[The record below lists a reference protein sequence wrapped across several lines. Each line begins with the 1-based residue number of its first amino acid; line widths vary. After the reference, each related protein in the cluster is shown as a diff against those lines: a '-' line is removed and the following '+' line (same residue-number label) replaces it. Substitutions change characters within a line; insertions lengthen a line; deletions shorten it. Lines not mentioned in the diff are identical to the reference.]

1 MDPIELG
8 IAIAPEELLGA
19 MVEQCSVEDITT
31 FVLAL
36 PQHLKDKKFV
46 QEDIYDMY
54 DMYDMYGKVL
64 KIYEEAGK

>member
-36 PQHLKDKKFV
+36 PRHLKDKKFV
-46 QEDIYDMY
+46 QDV
-54 DMYDMYGKVL
+54 YDMYGKVL

>member
-8 IAIAPEELLGA
+8 IAISPEELLGA

-36 PQHLKDKKFV
+36 PRQVKDKKFV
-46 QEDIYDMY
+46 QDVH
-54 DMYDMYGKVL
+54 DMYGKVL

>member
-31 FVLAL
+31 FVMAI
-36 PQHLKDKKFV
+36 PRHLKNKKFV
-46 QEDIYDMY
+46 QDV
-54 DMYDMYGKVL
+54 YDMYGKVL